1 MRDLGLPVI
10 NDDVPPSVAPVVGP
24 KSAGAGL
31 EPASTKKGDVA
42 VQKYQLG
49 PTLPVVP
56 ARIVRRV
63 LRGDYVDMAEL
74 TEDNLE
80 LELRRSTEGEE
91 GKPTPLSKLKP
102 VADPLTWA
110 RSFCLYAGIVV
121 SAHPD
126 KARDLLAYLATLL
139 AGAERGDWWRAYDSR
154 FRQQIPALESAEFGK
169 LDQAL
174 YTRSIFA
181 TGVAGSGQRG
191 GPSVQAEGKSTPPAK
206 RRKVAPCYAWND
218 GRPCV
223 ATPCRFSHVCSKCG
237 GDHRKSVCP
246 PPVESSSAPVSSA

>member
-1 MRDLGLPVI
+1 M
-10 NDDVPPSVAPVVGP
+10 
-24 KSAGAGL
+24 
-31 EPASTKKGDVA
+31 
-42 VQKYQLG
+42 
-49 PTLPVVP
+49 
-56 ARIVRRV
+56 
-63 LRGDYVDMAEL
+63 DMAEL

-121 SAHPD
+121 IAHPD

-191 GPSVQAEGKSTPPAK
+191 GLLFRQRARAHHQQRGARWRHVMPGTMGGLALLFLVVSHTCAPSVGVITA
-206 RRKVAPCYAWND
+206 
-218 GRPCV
+218 
-223 ATPCRFSHVCSKCG
+223 
-237 GDHRKSVCP
+237 CP